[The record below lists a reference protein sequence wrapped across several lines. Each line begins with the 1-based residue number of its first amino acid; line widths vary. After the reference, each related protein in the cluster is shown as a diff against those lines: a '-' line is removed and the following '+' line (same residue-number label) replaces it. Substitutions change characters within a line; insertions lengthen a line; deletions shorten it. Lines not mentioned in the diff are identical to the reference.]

1 MNPAFHDAAQ
11 QRDPKA
17 IAAYGQDTQ
26 HRMTQFELNLSPE
39 SPITDRAMKHCTHIQ
54 HTIGNTLSGET
65 ILGKPVI
72 YSSSRVLND
81 KSGFAKKHLCSGL
94 TFTAGTACAYSCRY
108 CYVDSMVGHRRYV
121 KNALAGTKLGLRDVV
136 IRRRDP
142 VARLQRALGLR
153 FKGPR
158 GKGQVIYASPL
169 VDVAAT
175 RKLAKETVELCKV
188 VLRQSDLDI
197 RLLSKSPL
205 LESVVA
211 RELDLDPAVNTQARE
226 RIIFGLSTGTLNGRV
241 ARAIEPNAPSVQ
253 RRLEALRKL
262 QSDGWRTF
270 GMLCPILPQ
279 DAGAYAARV
288 QEIINLQKCEH
299 VWAEPLNARTDAMA
313 LTVAALERAG
323 MEHWADALR
332 SVSGKGHKS
341 AWECYAREV
350 FEALAKVIPPRSDGP
365 RLRFLQY
372 TTSKTEPWWMAR
384 VQQGA
389 VAL

>member
-1 MNPAFHDAAQ
+1 
-11 QRDPKA
+11 
-17 IAAYGQDTQ
+17 
-26 HRMTQFELNLSPE
+26 MTQFELNLSPE
-39 SPITDRAMKHCTHIQ
+39 SPIASRAMKHCTHIQ
-54 HTIGNTLSGET
+54 NSIGNTLTGET
-65 ILGKPVI
+65 LLGKPVI
-72 YSSSRVLND
+72 YSSSRVLNE

-108 CYVDSMVGHRRYV
+108 CYVDSIVGHRHYV
-121 KNALAGTKLGLRDVV
+121 RDALAGTNLEMRDVV
-136 IRRRDP
+136 IRRGDP
-142 VARLQRALGLR
+142 VARLQRELGLR

-158 GKGQVIYASPL
+158 GHGQVIYASPL

-175 RKLAKETVELCKV
+175 RELAEETVELCKV

-211 RELDLDPAVNTQARE
+211 RELDLDPTVNRQARE
-226 RIIFGLSTGTLNGRV
+226 RIILGLSTGTLDDRV

-262 QSDGWRTF
+262 QSEGWRTF

-279 DAGAYAARV
+279 DAEAYAARAR
-288 QEIINLQKCEH
+288 ELIDLPRCEH
-299 VWAEPLNARTDAMA
+299 VWAEPLNARTDAMG
-313 LTVAALERAG
+313 LTAAALEQAG
-323 MEHWADALR
+323 LADWADALG
-332 SVSGKGHKS
+332 SVSGKGNKA
-341 AWECYAREV
+341 AWEAYARGV
-350 FEALAKVIPPRSDGP
+350 FETLVRVIPPRNDGP

-372 TTSKTEPWWMAR
+372 VTPASELWWMAR

-389 VAL
+389 VVL